1 MANSTSGIGT
11 FNRAMFGAKNAGSNV
26 SLSAWTY
33 RNPETASLLTRLVSS
48 QRNLPTFDG
57 KGNRTIP
64 KPNVGDLKN
73 ISSSVVT
80 AATNSENIMNLFS
93 DVRVAC
99 MILIASIR
107 SPNSMHDGEVNHSL
121 RDDLYITPLT
131 DKLLPLVRTYF
142 KDVYPLADKFD
153 EILRETLFGSGSK
166 PILIMPEN
174 SLSDLIYGEGKSAAS
189 ESMQNV
195 SLESLIEQEFNRLDQ
210 SRTYESIGFLGSP
223 GEKRSKDVHAL
234 EHFYSPGRNQR
245 DPSDKFLQVS
255 FEGHKIT
262 SNCIVINDNPRDV
275 MINFMGKIVQECK
288 RARSMESIGGF
299 HNEFKVNDR
308 EIARLLYRNTT
319 GREREFVKVKTDN
332 ELKRYSVGRPYTPD
346 LPPESVIPIVSR
358 SRTGK
363 PVAFIVLIDSEG
375 APLSRVSESEQFKAL
390 QQQQQAMSN
399 NANAGNAQY
408 GDMSSFLLNRAAAV
422 FSTNCKDLTLRQVNR
437 VHEEILEADLSA
449 RFSNGFIGG
458 EVAVSDITLLSEM
471 MLYRQLSNQRTQMLF
486 VPASMMC
493 YFAYDYRDNGTGKNL
508 LEESTAVA
516 SMRAQLL
523 VARVMGAVKN
533 AIGRK
538 KVTVDIDPLDQDA
551 QGTFQVIKD
560 ETIKANSVAA
570 IPTSINPS
578 DLMNQVQAMSFEF
591 EVQGNESLP
600 QTKVGFSETSS
611 SYNRPDEDL
620 TSELRDLMIDGIGV
634 PMELI
639 DEAKRAQFATVSIAS
654 NIMFSRRVRDIQK
667 RYDPQL
673 SEFVCKMLAADVT
686 FIKEIKNVIK
696 ENIDLLPK
704 DIEELKHLEGN
715 QAALIDYMAHEFI
728 SNLQTTLAKPDLRS
742 IENNMEAINKQ
753 KEIIEMAIDFF
764 FSEEATGAKM
774 IGEEASQELEAQK
787 NMMKNALMR
796 QFILDNGIVPEL
808 TNMFAEN
815 GYGEKMWD
823 IGDTLASHGISVGR
837 LVLDIREK
845 LTRIAQAA
853 QQEGEKVTDKV
864 GPPIE
869 AGSGG
874 GYDTSSSSD
883 SGGGDDFGSDDFSS
897 DDMPPSDTSTASDA
911 ADPDAD
917 GAGLGDI
924 TAF

>member
-1 MANSTSGIGT
+1 MAKSTSGIGT
-11 FNRAMFGAKNAGSNV
+11 FNQAMFGAKNAGSNV

-33 RNPETASLLTRLVSS
+33 RNPETAALLTRLVSS
-48 QRNLPTFDG
+48 VRNTPTFDG

-64 KPNVGDLKN
+64 KPNVADLKN
-73 ISSSVVT
+73 ISTASVT

-121 RDDLYITPLT
+121 RDDLYVTPLT

-142 KDVYPLADKFD
+142 KDVYPLAEKFD
-153 EILRETLFGSGSK
+153 EILHETLFGSGSK

-174 SLSDLIYGEGKSAAS
+174 SLSDLIYGSGKNSANES
-189 ESMQNV
+189 EVGV
-195 SLESLIEQEFNRLDQ
+195 SLESLIRREIDKLDK
-210 SRTYESIGFLGSP
+210 SMTYSSTGFLGSP
-223 GEKRSKDVHAL
+223 NSKTDQSRHAL
-234 EHFYSPGRNQR
+234 ENFYSPNRQNIQ
-245 DPSDKFLQVS
+245 PSDKFLQAT

-262 SNCIVINDNPRDV
+262 SNCIVINDNPRDAL
-275 MINFMGKIVQECK
+275 INFMGKIAQECH
-288 RARSMESIGGF
+288 RARALESMSGF
-299 HNEFKVNDR
+299 EQEVKVNDR

-375 APLSRVSESEQFKAL
+375 APLSRVSESEQFKVL
-390 QQQQQAMSN
+390 RQQQQAL
-399 NANAGNAQY
+399 GNGASLGNTQY
-408 GDMSSFLLNRAAAV
+408 GDMSSFLLSRAASV
-422 FSTNCKDLTLRQVNR
+422 FGTNCNDLTLRQVNR
-437 VHEEILEADLSA
+437 IHEEILEADLSA
-449 RFSNGFIGG
+449 RFRNGFIGG
-458 EVAVSDITLLSEM
+458 EVAVSDMTLLSEM

-486 VPASMMC
+486 VPASMIA

-508 LEESTAVA
+508 LEESTAIA

-551 QGTFQVIKD
+551 QGTYQVVKD
-560 ETIKANSVAA
+560 EVVRANSVAA

-578 DLMNQVQAMSFEF
+578 DLMNQVQAMSLEF

-600 QTKVGFSETSS
+600 QTKIGFSETSS
-611 SYNRPDEDL
+611 SYNRPDDDL
-620 TSELRDLMIDGIGV
+620 TNELKELMIDGIGV
-634 PMELI
+634 PLELI
-639 DEAKRAQFATVSIAS
+639 DESKRAQFATVSIAS

-673 SEFVCKMLAADVT
+673 SEFVCKMLSADVT
-686 FIKEIKNVIK
+686 FVKEIKKVIK

-715 QAALIDYMAHEFI
+715 QSALIDFMAHEFI

-742 IENNMEAINKQ
+742 IENNLEAINKQ
-753 KEIIEMAIDFF
+753 REIIETSIDFF

-774 IGEEASQELEAQK
+774 IGEQASEELEAQK
-787 NMMKNALMR
+787 SMIKNALMR

-815 GYGEKMWD
+815 GDGEKMWD
-823 IGDTLASHGISVGR
+823 IGDTLSSHGVSIGR
-837 LVLDIREK
+837 MVLDIREK
-845 LTRIAQAA
+845 LTRIAAA
-853 QQEGEKVTDKV
+853 AKHEGDNLTEKV

-869 AGSGG
+869 AGAGG
-874 GYDTSSSSD
+874 SDTSNFD
-883 SGGGDDFGSDDFSS
+883 AGGDDYSTSDEPEEGATTSS
-897 DDMPPSDTSTASDA
+897 DE

-924 TAF
+924 TGF